1 MTRFS
6 SSFIRFGRAKL
17 SALFSVSVAIGLFC
31 LAGCSHRNG
40 GESEVVFW
48 AFGAEGEHVARL
60 MPEFERRNPGIHV
73 RVQMIPWNA
82 AHEKLLTAFAGNS
95 LPDMCQL
102 GNTWIPE
109 FSMLNSLEDLD
120 TLVAHSTALQGSD
133 YFSGIWETNVILS
146 HLYGIPWYV
155 DTRVLFYRSDLA
167 ADVGFSRPPASWEEW
182 FDLCARL
189 KKRDP
194 EDFAIFLPTNIEWAP
209 PVILGLQK
217 NSPLLKDD
225 NTLGDFSGPE
235 FVSAMHTFVDFFR
248 RGWAP
253 IKTTQIVS
261 VYQSFSEAYFAMY
274 ITGPWNIG
282 EFRRRLP
289 PSKRESWMTAPLP
302 GPNGGVGVSL
312 AGGSSLVMFRSS
324 ARKQEVWKVI
334 EFLSEKEQQLELYRL
349 TGDLPARVEA
359 WDDTALAKNRYASAF
374 FIQLKHVVPTPKIPE
389 WEQIAQKVREYSE
402 LISTEQY
409 TVEDGMARL
418 DREVNLILE
427 KRRWLL
433 RGQ

>member
-1 MTRFS
+1 LLTACSR
-6 SSFIRFGRAKL
+6 R
-17 SALFSVSVAIGLFC
+17 SA
-31 LAGCSHRNG
+31 
-40 GESEVVFW
+40 EEPEVVFW
-48 AFGAEGEHVARL
+48 AFGAEGEHVARM
-60 MPEFERRNPGIHV
+60 MPEFERRHPDIRV

-109 FSMLNSLEDLD
+109 FRILSAIEELD
-120 TLVAHSTALQGSD
+120 TLIAHSPTVHASA
-133 YFSGIWETNVILS
+133 FFPGIWETNTLDS
-146 HLYGIPWYV
+146 HVFGIPWYV
-155 DTRVLFYRSDLA
+155 DTRVLFYRSDLFA
-167 ADVGFSRPPASWEEW
+167 GAGYPRPPSSWDEW

-189 KKRDP
+189 KQRSP
-194 EDFAIFLPTNIEWAP
+194 ENYAIFLPTNIEWPP

-217 NSPLLKDD
+217 HSPLLKEN
-225 NTLGDFSGPE
+225 NTVGDFSGPE
-235 FVSAMHTFVDFFR
+235 FVSAMHTFVDFFTK
-248 RGWAP
+248 GWAP

-261 VYQSFSEAYFAMY
+261 VYQSFSEGYFAMY

-282 EFRRRLP
+282 EFSRRLP
-289 PSKRESWMTAPLP
+289 ASLQDSWMTAPLP
-302 GPNGGVGVSL
+302 SSEGGVGVSL

-324 ARKQEVWKVI
+324 LRKSEVWKLI
-334 EFLSEKEQQLELYRL
+334 EFLSEPAQQLELYRL

-359 WDDTALAKNRYASAF
+359 WNDTTLTHNKYVRAF
-374 FIQLKHVVPTPKIPE
+374 FTQLQHVVPTPKIPE

-402 LISTEQY
+402 LISTGQWS
-409 TVEDGMARL
+409 VEEGMARL

-433 RGQ
+433 HEQ